1 MDGSSPPSFTGP
13 SAETTYS
20 QDDQYYAA
28 GTGPQSFS
36 DMNTG
41 RPVSVSHDQPHMR
54 AIDGDPNMKRQ
65 PTFKDVA
72 PGLGQSYKVPSAD
85 AGDVNRGPVVDVIQ
99 DGEKPQTIGD
109 LAAARK
115 PTSGTEGRSP
125 YEEVK
130 VPTNGD
136 MRPNNPSPGYEL
148 SGGWLSVRAGSKELQ
163 RRPLWE
169 ILLAGDLD

>member
-13 SAETTYS
+13 SAETSYS
-20 QDDQYYAA
+20 QDGQYYAA

-41 RPVSVSHDQPHMR
+41 RPVSASHDQPHMR
-54 AIDGDPNMKRQ
+54 AIDGDPNMKRL

-85 AGDVNRGPVVDVIQ
+85 AGDVNRGPVVDVNHVIQ

-115 PTSGTEGRSP
+115 PTSGTDGRSP

-130 VPTNGD
+130 VPTNSD
-136 MRPNNPSPGYEL
+136 MRPHNPSSGYPE
-148 SGGWLSVRAGSKELQ
+148 GGYQYVPAPKSYN
-163 RRPLWE
+163 
-169 ILLAGDLD
+169 GDHFGRYY